1 MDKEFEEKVDGVLDL
16 LGSVL
21 KNKNRDYGCSVFRA
35 GGLVPSLPV
44 ELAMYVR
51 IGDKINRLRN
61 LLGGEADRQEQPA
74 TRESIDD
81 TILDLAGY
89 LVLLL
94 IWRMREQEV

>member
-1 MDKEFEEKVDGVLDL
+1 MDNDFSEKVDGVLNL

-21 KNKNRDYGCSVFRA
+21 KNKNRDYGGSVFRA
-35 GGLVPSLPV
+35 GDLVPSLPV

-61 LLGGEADRQEQPA
+61 LLGGGEEPA
-74 TRESIDD
+74 TKESIDD

-94 IWRMREQEV
+94 IWRTEEQEV